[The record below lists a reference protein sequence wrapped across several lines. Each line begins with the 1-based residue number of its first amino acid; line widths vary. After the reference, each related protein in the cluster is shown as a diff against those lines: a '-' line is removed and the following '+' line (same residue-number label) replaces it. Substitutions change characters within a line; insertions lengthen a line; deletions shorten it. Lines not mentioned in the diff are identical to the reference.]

1 MLFLVFGIATAIGAI
16 ALTTYSL
23 LVPISKEDKER
34 HDPDREVGYESYL
47 KTVDE
52 GIF

>member
-1 MLFLVFGIATAIGAI
+1 MLFLIFGIATAIGAI

-23 LVPISKEDKER
+23 LAPIDDR
-34 HDPDREVGYESYL
+34 DRVYDNAYREVGYEAYQR
-47 KTVDE
+47 TVDE